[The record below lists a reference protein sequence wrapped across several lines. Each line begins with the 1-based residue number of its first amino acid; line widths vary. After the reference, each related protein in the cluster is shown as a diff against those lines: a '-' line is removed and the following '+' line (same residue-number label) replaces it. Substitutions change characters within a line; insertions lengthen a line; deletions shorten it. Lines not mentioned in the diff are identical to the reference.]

1 MSNNEEKEA
10 GKLSADSVRIAE
22 RLIETQNKE
31 LEVRQQEVQVK
42 SRDVDNQK
50 ELALS
55 AIQAKK
61 YDRQES
67 RKTYE
72 RESTKTKVFVLA
84 VIIVLAVFSLVLVWL
99 EYVSLAEEIIKYALT
114 ATLGAFG
121 GYGYA
126 RTKTRNQS

>member
-1 MSNNEEKEA
+1 MSNNEEKPT
-10 GKLSADSVRIAE
+10 GTLSADSIRIAE
-22 RLIETQNKE
+22 RLIENQNKE
-31 LEVRQQEVQVK
+31 LEVRQQEIQIK
-42 SRDVDNQK
+42 SKNVDNQK
-50 ELALS
+50 EVALS

-72 RESTKTKVFVLA
+72 RESTKTKVFILVIVIALA
-84 VIIVLAVFSLVLVWL
+84 LFSLILVWL
-99 EYVSLAEEIIKYALT
+99 EYASLAEEIIKYALT

-126 RTKTRNQS
+126 KTRTRNQG

>member
-1 MSNNEEKEA
+1 MSNNEEKVT
-10 GKLSADSVRIAE
+10 GSLSADSVRIAE
-22 RLIETQNKE
+22 HLIETQNKE

-42 SRDVDNQK
+42 SKDVDNQK

-72 RESTKTKVFVLA
+72 REFVL
-84 VIIVLAVFSLVLVWL
+84 VIIIVLALFSLVLVWL

-126 RTKTRNQS
+126 KTRTRNQG